1 MSVPAPWLATF
12 VEQCLGF
19 YLGNTAHNG
28 IEVEDDGATL
38 SFRKP
43 ELTSVAAISEVCP
56 LFLYTRYQ
64 RADRL
69 TGFYQWGLGSSHD
82 SACLMDADNQILAMF
97 PHDLSDPKILPANPH
112 SKETNPR
119 KHQIELLDFALVFT
133 YSTSTPDVHL
143 NVNRF
148 RINWQE
154 GTIQGLTPTK
164 KLRRNRTVKL
174 LLDKAFQEAKSKK
187 VTARSTGP
195 WIPLAKSPRPGDQ
208 HFSQSETGHHHD
220 TQSQQI
226 FSQMPAHNQDASPH
240 TVNMERSRQHGA
252 DELLHHLNPSS
263 RPSSR
268 NAVGLSTHLKDQGTR
283 SSATRNPLQV
293 LADGEPTA
301 NESRRSASPLED
313 GSEGEDSISSQP
325 QYTNIISCRD
335 LEANSPQTAKLGSPQ
350 VFRPGTTSALLDP
363 GERADAQSPSSVA
376 ARSPSRKRHRESA
389 EVQPEH
395 GHSDSHSFRQ
405 AQEIAPNSP
414 TRKRPRITDTILQKS
429 PGDPVTPNY
438 PATEVSNLMRSN
450 QESGLSSK
458 LATDPPPLARNPWQG
473 LTGIP
478 ASDVKIPKDQLELLD
493 GNLCWIP
500 PSAGDPEPRGHV
512 PAWLLQQWNNIARLR
527 HRRNQADSPLQELE
541 KRPASPISSQVTSS
555 SSEAE
560 SEEQFYDWASSPAR
574 PRNLLPESSPVRQ
587 PMSIRR
593 DATLNTS
600 RQEKLLGDPSRTG
613 SKEDSQLFGHDT
625 GHARSTFEISAPGL
639 ALPDEPAT
647 SNADTVSKVIL
658 PTRDSAEN
666 ADKSGNVEGQGL
678 PASTGGQKA
687 DPTLSGPGEGSCTN
701 SDISASA
708 GEQSE
713 NEHPPDDASD
723 DDSEME
729 NSVPFALG
737 ESLPPTQCSQ
747 AEQEPTGSAQPP
759 SQLNEDHVQVAVT
772 PVVINNGPQVNTEI
786 NRENPRSACLPFSSQ
801 SNKHSSQSRV
811 PNTYPYPGSP
821 EKSQSFDDP
830 TTSSSLRSGGIA
842 SQTEI
847 AVPQT
852 QSQTQSSGTT
862 SHSQSTYDPSTNE
875 VVLESSDTS
884 QRRHDILP
892 LGSNTPAEL
901 LNDPFAGS
909 ADLVSSQL
917 QNPTHEPM
925 TQLSIDEP
933 ISSLQA
939 SSTRQFTSVAASLHH
954 SPPKSPPHMT
964 EQISQISQTTPATQS
979 AELVA
984 RRLGFISG
992 LEKSAEV
999 QAIFKKFCCDYP
1011 GYTGDYGH
1019 FTELCSKLQAVRA
1032 QGLLGRS
1039 NLWDDFIIMHLEQYP
1054 SYLEN
1059 CASEST
1065 EPLSWENY
1073 FISHFSKSIHRKRSL
1088 SSYSIEVAA
1097 SQFAQ
1102 PEVIPSQASGEAD
1115 LSSQTEQGEAVNTS
1129 LATSFVDRF
1138 SNFHAH
1144 SFEEPVKHGLPVFQ
1158 HGLPALASR
1167 MTSSSQTHIDSS
1179 STLVKLEG
1187 SEMDLDGVLCT
1198 QPASIDFLG
1207 DISALYNHQ
1216 PDITERQPL
1225 DSHSANVPDE
1235 QDDVVMAGLEETRQ
1249 HSESPSADAPEQD
1262 DAGMAEVE
1270 ETDDTDLHA
1279 DDARHEM
1286 DPNEVLCTQP
1296 DPIDLLHDISSLFHP
1311 QPDIAERQPSESQ
1324 SVNATDEH
1332 DDVVMAGFEETR
1344 QPSESQN
1351 TNAPEQDDV
1360 GMAEV
1365 EETDDEEFDPDDT
1378 RHETAS
1384 VELGDDTFISTIS
1397 RSHADEIAETRPES
1411 GDEDDEENWFVS
1423 LRHIRSKAE
1432 PVWSDHPTTPFKTWA
1447 EADQNVL
1454 SERRRRGGSKILLD
1468 EKGVIL
1474 RPVRR

>member
-12 VEQCLGF
+12 VEQCLDF

-43 ELTSVAAISEVCP
+43 KLTSVAAISEVCP
-56 LFLYTRYQ
+56 FSLYTSYQ

-69 TGFYQWGLGSSHD
+69 AGFYQWGLGSSHD

-97 PHDLSDPKILPANPH
+97 PHDLSDPKILPTNPH
-112 SKETNPR
+112 WKEMNPR
-119 KHQIELLDFALVFT
+119 KHQIELVDFALVFT

-148 RINWQE
+148 HINWQD
-154 GTIQGLTPTK
+154 GTIHGLKPTK

-174 LLDKAFQEAKSKK
+174 LLDKALQEAKSKK
-187 VTARSTGP
+187 LTARSNGP
-195 WIPLAKSPRPGDQ
+195 WIPLAKPPRPSDR
-208 HFSQSETGHHHD
+208 HVSQSETGHHHD

-226 FSQMPAHNQDASPH
+226 FSQIQAHSPDARPH
-240 TVNMERSRQHGA
+240 TLNIDRSRQHGA
-252 DELLHHLNPSS
+252 DELLHHLNPSC
-263 RPSSR
+263 RPSS
-268 NAVGLSTHLKDQGTR
+268 NAAGLSTPLKDHGIR
-283 SSATRNPLQV
+283 PSATRYPLQV

-301 NESRRSASPLED
+301 NESRGSASPLEE

-325 QYTNIISCRD
+325 QYTNVISRMD
-335 LEANSPQTAKLGSPQ
+335 LEANGPQIAKFGSPQ

-376 ARSPSRKRHRESA
+376 GRSSSRKRYRESA
-389 EVQPEH
+389 EDQSEPGH
-395 GHSDSHSFRQ
+395 GDSHSFGQ

-429 PGDPVTPNY
+429 PGDPVTPGR
-438 PATEVSNLMRSN
+438 PATKVSNLMRSN
-450 QESGLSSK
+450 QESGLNSK
-458 LATDPPPLARNPWQG
+458 LATDPPTLARNPWQG

-478 ASDVKIPKDQLELLD
+478 ASDVNIPKDQLELLD

-527 HRRNQADSPLQELE
+527 HRRNQADSPREELE

-560 SEEQFYDWASSPAR
+560 SEERFCEWSSSPVR
-574 PRNLLPESSPVRQ
+574 PPNLLPESSPVRQ

-593 DATLNTS
+593 DATQNTS
-600 RQEKLLGDPSRTG
+600 CQEKLLGDLPQTD
-613 SKEDSQLFGHDT
+613 SKEDSQLFGNDT
-625 GHARSTFEISAPGL
+625 AHARRMFEISASKL

-647 SNADTVSKVIL
+647 SNADTALRVIL
-658 PTRDSAEN
+658 PTSDSAED
-666 ADKSGNVEGQGL
+666 ADQSGNVEAQGL
-678 PASTGGQKA
+678 AASTGGQKA
-687 DPTLSGPGEGSCTN
+687 DQTLCSPREGSCTN
-701 SDISASA
+701 SDISASE

-713 NEHPPDDASD
+713 NAHPPDDTSD

-729 NSVPFALG
+729 SLVPIALG
-737 ESLPPTQCSQ
+737 ESLPPTPCIH

-772 PVVINNGPQVNTEI
+772 PVVINNRPQVNAEV
-786 NRENPRSACLPFSSQ
+786 NRQNPRPAYLPFSSQ

-811 PNTYPYPGSP
+811 PNTYPCPGSH
-821 EKSQSFDDP
+821 EKSRSSDDP
-830 TTSSSLRSGGIA
+830 TASSLLRSSGIA

-852 QSQTQSSGTT
+852 QSQTQSVGTT
-862 SHSQSTYDPSTNE
+862 SHSQSTYDSSTNE
-875 VVLESSDTS
+875 AVPESSDTS
-884 QRRHDILP
+884 QPHHDILP
-892 LGSNTPAEL
+892 PGSSNPVEL
-901 LNDPFAGS
+901 LNEPFAGF

-917 QNPTHEPM
+917 PNPTHEPM

-939 SSTRQFTSVAASLHH
+939 SSTRHFTSVAASVHY
-954 SPPKSPPHMT
+954 SSPKSPPHMT
-964 EQISQISQTTPATQS
+964 EQIPQISQTTAATQS

-984 RRLGFISG
+984 RRLGFIGG
-992 LEKSAEV
+992 LEKSAEA
-999 QAIFKKFCCDYP
+999 QAIFEKFCCDYP
-1011 GYTGDYGH
+1011 GYIGDYGH

-1039 NLWDDFIIMHLEQYP
+1039 NLWDDFIIMHLQQYP

-1059 CASEST
+1059 CASNST
-1065 EPLSWENY
+1065 EPLNWENY
-1073 FISHFSKSIHRKRSL
+1073 FTSHFSKSIHRKRSL
-1088 SSYSIEVAA
+1088 SGYSIEVAA

-1115 LSSQTEQGEAVNTS
+1115 LPSQTQQGEAVNTS

-1158 HGLPALASR
+1158 HGLPALASH
-1167 MTSSSQTHIDSS
+1167 MTSSSQTHTGCSS
-1179 STLVKLEG
+1179 VLVKLEG
-1187 SEMDLDGVLCT
+1187 SGMDLDGVLCT
-1198 QPASIDFLG
+1198 QPASIDLLG

-1216 PDITERQPL
+1216 PLE
-1225 DSHSANVPDE
+1225 SHSANVPDE
-1235 QDDVVMAGLEETRQ
+1235 QDDVVMA
-1249 HSESPSADAPEQD
+1249 
-1262 DAGMAEVE
+1262 EVE
-1270 ETDDTDLHA
+1270 ETADTNLYA
-1279 DDARHEM
+1279 DDPRYEM
-1286 DPNEVLCTQP
+1286 DPNEIPCTQP
-1296 DPIDLLHDISSLFHP
+1296 DPMDLLHDISALYHP
-1311 QPDIAERQPSESQ
+1311 QPDIADRQPSENQ
-1324 SVNATDEH
+1324 SANAPDEH
-1332 DDVVMAGFEETR
+1332 DDIDIPGFEETR
-1344 QPSESQN
+1344 QPSQNQN
-1351 TNAPEQDDV
+1351 TNVPEPDDV

-1365 EETDDEEFDPDDT
+1365 EETDDEGCNSDDT

-1384 VELGDDTFISTIS
+1384 VELGDDTFISNIS
-1397 RSHADEIAETRPES
+1397 RSHADEIAETQPES

-1454 SERRRRGGSKILLD
+1454 SERWRRGGSKILLD
-1468 EKGVIL
+1468 EKGVIR